1 MDEGRGARG
10 DTWSQVEGMRGAR
23 ACRGARSAAASARC
37 VALGLGRRAGGDRRG
52 FTLLEVMLVIAL
64 MAVAGTM
71 FVVSM
76 ESLGKS
82 SPADEFEGAFWK
94 AMAMGRDRAL
104 TSRRTVE
111 LRWDEETKSF
121 MVEGSGGKAS
131 VPVPA
136 EANAKDRECEAVF
149 SEEVAANDFI
159 LVRGELVTRRP
170 AAAVRIFP
178 DGSCQAFAVEFKLG
192 DYKHRVIIDPWTG
205 AEMLSTDAAKKGGR
219 S

>member
-1 MDEGRGARG
+1 MDEGRGGRG
-10 DTWSQVEGMRGAR
+10 DTRSPAGSTRGAM
-23 ACRGARSAAASARC
+23 ACRAERSAAAS
-37 VALGLGRRAGGDRRG
+37 GHRRG

-64 MAVAGTM
+64 MAVAGAM

-82 SPADEFEGAFWK
+82 SPADEFEGAFWR

-111 LRWDEETKSF
+111 LRWDEETKAF
-121 MVEGSGGKAS
+121 LVEGGGAKAS

-136 EANAKDRECEAVF
+136 EANAQDRECVATF

-219 S
+219 T

>member
-1 MDEGRGARG
+1 
-10 DTWSQVEGMRGAR
+10 
-23 ACRGARSAAASARC
+23 
-37 VALGLGRRAGGDRRG
+37 
-52 FTLLEVMLVIAL
+52 MLVIAL
-64 MAVAGTM
+64 IAVAGTM
-71 FVVSM
+71 FIVSV

-82 SPADEFEGAFWK
+82 SPADAFEGAFWK
-94 AMAMGRDRAL
+94 AMAQARERAL

-111 LRWDEETKSF
+111 LRWDEETKAF
-121 MVEGSGGKAS
+121 VLTGSGGTVT

-136 EANAKDRECEAVF
+136 EANPQDRECVATF

-170 AAAVRIFP
+170 AVAVKVFP

-192 DYKHRVIIDPWTG
+192 DYRHRVIIDPWTG
-205 AEMLSTDAAKKGGR
+205 AEMLSLDAAKKGGR